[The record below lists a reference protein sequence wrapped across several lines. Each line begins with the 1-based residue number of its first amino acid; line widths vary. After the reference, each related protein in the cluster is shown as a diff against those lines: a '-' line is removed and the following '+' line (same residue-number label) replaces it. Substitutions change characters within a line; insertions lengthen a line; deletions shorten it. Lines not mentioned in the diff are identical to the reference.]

1 MYRDRSID
9 SIKQLTETW
18 KERGIED
25 NRDHAILTAEISKA
39 AFGMTLSE
47 YKKFKGINEPL
58 VNVRDHMTDI
68 ELIITM
74 LSEVIHT
81 QHRNKKGCA
90 GFF

>member
-1 MYRDRSID
+1 M
-9 SIKQLTETW
+9 
-18 KERGIED
+18 
-25 NRDHAILTAEISKA
+25 TAEISKA